1 MQQVCHD
8 GDSRWYG
15 LIVMPQKEH
24 QAEAW
29 LALRN
34 VYSFHPVKH
43 KTVKIRGKAK
53 RIESRYLPGYVFARF
68 PGPIIWHRVQD
79 SPFIRDAI
87 RLSSGAPAV
96 LNPDDL
102 TAIYAMRHVEDAEA
116 EALRRART
124 IRPGDRAA
132 ILSGVFSG
140 HEVEVTE
147 IRAGNAVLRIN
158 MFGGEVPATIPLAS
172 MRKIA

>member
-1 MQQVCHD
+1 MQEVCYS
-8 GDSRWYG
+8 GDPRWYG
-15 LIVMPQKEH
+15 LIVMPQKER

-34 VYSFHPVKH
+34 VYAFHPVKH
-43 KTVKIRGKAK
+43 KTVKIRGKVK
-53 RIESRYLPGYVFARF
+53 RNESRYLPGYVFARF
-68 PGPIIWHRVQD
+68 PGEIIWHRVQD

-87 RLSSGAPAV
+87 RVSSGRPAV

-116 EALRRART
+116 ETLRRART

-140 HEVEVTE
+140 QEVEVAE

-158 MFGGEVPATIPLAS
+158 MFGGEIPASIPLAS